1 MLRGIALRLGRPAS
15 TMVVIHAAYT
25 AAQLLAATF
34 LSIYLWRS
42 GHDLVPIAVFNG
54 LMAAM
59 IPVVFVL
66 SGALWPQA
74 SAGSA
79 VRFGL
84 GAIGLSYLAVLL
96 LGAQS
101 VHWVVA
107 LGLLRGLGEGAYWVG
122 YHVVTYDATT
132 DSDRDRYFAAMAAG
146 NWLLTAALP
155 PLAGMVIVAGAHWRE
170 ANLGYQL
177 VFALSAA
184 VLAAAMMVAGSL
196 PAGRRGGFSMA
207 EVLQLPRR
215 NPAWRFV
222 TWARLADGCTGSLIG
237 VVLSVLTFVV
247 LRNEQSVGNFNGLM
261 GLLGLTISLALAALI
276 RPQTRYR
283 CALIGASLLVCS
295 TLLLPL
301 YLSAAALIVFGFLRA
316 LGGPLHGNAL
326 APVALQVIDRDPR
339 ARQLRF
345 EYIVHSELCLGAGRV
360 ASIAGFLLLA
370 APLDQ
375 VLLARLVVVIAGAA
389 PMVIWAAFASIP
401 QAAANVAGNIE
412 ERPLSAAA

>member
-1 MLRGIALRLGRPAS
+1 
-15 TMVVIHAAYT
+15 MVLIHAAYT

-54 LMAAM
+54 LMAAT

-66 SGALWPQA
+66 SGTVLPQA
-74 SAGSA
+74 PAASTI
-79 VRFGL
+79 RFGL
-84 GAIGLSYLAVLL
+84 AAIGLSYLAVLL
-96 LGAQS
+96 LGAS
-101 VHWVVA
+101 SLHWVVA

-122 YHVVTYDATT
+122 YHVVTYDATVE
-132 DSDRDRYFAAMAAG
+132 SDRDRYFGAMAAG

-155 PLAGMVIVAGAHWRE
+155 PLAGAVIVTGSHWGE

-196 PAGRRGGFSMA
+196 PAGKRSGFSLA
-207 EVLQLPRR
+207 EVLQLPHR

-237 VVLSVLTFVV
+237 LVLSVLTFVV

-261 GLLGLTISLALAALI
+261 GLLGLGVSLALAALI
-276 RPQTRYR
+276 RPRIRYR
-283 CALIGASLLVCS
+283 CALIGASLLTCS

-301 YLSAAALIVFGFLRA
+301 YLSVGALVAFGFLRA

-326 APVALQVIDRDPR
+326 APVALSVMDRDPR

-345 EYIVHSELCLGAGRV
+345 EYIVHSELCLGLGRV
-360 ASIAGFLLLA
+360 ASIGGFLLLA

-375 VLLARLVVVIAGAA
+375 VLLARLVVVVAGAA
-389 PMVIWAAFASIP
+389 PMVIWAALASIP
-401 QAAANVAGNIE
+401 RAGGNIE
-412 ERPLSAAA
+412 ERALGAAA